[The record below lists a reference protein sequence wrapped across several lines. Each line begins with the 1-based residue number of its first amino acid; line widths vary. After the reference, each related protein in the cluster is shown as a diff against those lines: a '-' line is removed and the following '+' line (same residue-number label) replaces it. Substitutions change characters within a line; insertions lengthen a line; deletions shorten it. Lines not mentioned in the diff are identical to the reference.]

1 VPLPTRV
8 QLVLL
13 ESAAAALVA
22 GIAARGAWLWI
33 GAVAAAALLAL
44 AAVPVHRRW
53 LYQLA
58 LSWLSMLR
66 RRQAVR
72 GPGLQS
78 LFGGYQIVTVPPG
91 SQGTP
96 FGAVRSG
103 TTWAL
108 PLELALDGV
117 CNDDAPVSVQQLAA
131 LLRVEDVP
139 LASVRLLTV
148 YSPARAAAGAP
159 AGPVPPPAR
168 ITMRYCVLT
177 VDSALAAT
185 AVADRGG
192 TEAALQQILR
202 RCALRCEQILAAAG
216 VRVRRLDERAV
227 GALFTTCLGPAELR
241 PDNSLP
247 PTAERW
253 SDITVAGTWST
264 SFVVSGSGPEV
275 PDALARVAATAPA
288 AVAVST
294 LLLQRLGPREE
305 LAATLLL
312 RLSGPGATP
321 DAAALSAVLLRAQ
334 SVGLLMQR
342 LDGEQGRLLR
352 ASTPVGVGVGTWQA

>member
-13 ESAAAALVA
+13 ETAAAALVA

-148 YSPARAAAGAP
+148 YSPARTAAGAP
-159 AGPVPPPAR
+159 AGPVPAPAR
-168 ITMRYCVLT
+168 VTMRYCVLT
-177 VDSALAAT
+177 VDSVLAAA

-202 RCALRCEQILAAAG
+202 RCALRCEQLLAAAG
-216 VRVRRLDERAV
+216 VRVRRLDERGV
-227 GALFTTCLGPAELR
+227 SALFSTCLGPAELR

-253 SDITVAGTWST
+253 SDITVGGTWST
-264 SFVVSGSGPEV
+264 SFVVSGSGDA
-275 PDALARVAATAPA
+275 PDALARVAAAAPA

-305 LAATLLL
+305 LVATLLL
-312 RLSGPGATP
+312 RLSGPGAAP
-321 DAAALSAVLLRAQ
+321 DAAALAAVLPRAQ

-352 ASTPVGVGVGTWQA
+352 ASTPAGVGTWQA

>member
-1 VPLPTRV
+1 MPLPTRV

-13 ESAAAALVA
+13 ELAAAAVVA
-22 GIAARGAWLWI
+22 GTAARAAWLWI
-33 GAVAAAALLAL
+33 GIAAAAVLLAL

-58 LSWLSMLR
+58 LSWLSMSR
-66 RRQAVR
+66 RRRAVR

-96 FGAVRSG
+96 FAAVRSG
-103 TTWAL
+103 TTWSL

-117 CNDDAPVSVQQLAA
+117 YNDDAPVSVEQLAA

-148 YSPARAAAGAP
+148 HSPARAAGSAP
-159 AGPVPPPAR
+159 AGPVLPPAR
-168 ITMRYCVLT
+168 VTLRYCVLT
-177 VDSALAAT
+177 VDTALAAT

-192 TEAALQQILR
+192 TDAALQQILR
-202 RCALRCEQILAAAG
+202 RCALRCEQLLAAAG

-241 PDNSLP
+241 PDSSLP

-253 SDITVAGTWST
+253 SDIVVAGTWS
-264 SFVVSGSGPEV
+264 SSYVVSGSGPDV
-275 PDALARVAATAPA
+275 LDALARVAGAAATP
-288 AVAVST
+288 VAVST
-294 LLLQRLGPREE
+294 LLLQRVGPREE
-305 LAATLLL
+305 LVGTLLL
-312 RLSGPGATP
+312 RLTGPGAVP
-321 DAAALSAVLLRAQ
+321 DPAALSAALLTAQ
-334 SVGLLMQR
+334 SAGLVLQR

-352 ASTPVGVGVGTWQA
+352 ASTPVGVGVGAWLA